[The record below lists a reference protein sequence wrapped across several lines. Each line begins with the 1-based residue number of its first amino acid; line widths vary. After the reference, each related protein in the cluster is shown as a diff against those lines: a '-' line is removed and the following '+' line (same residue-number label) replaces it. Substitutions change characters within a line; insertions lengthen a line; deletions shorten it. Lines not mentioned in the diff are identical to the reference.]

1 VRRQEELIWLIGHGF
16 THILSMLDSP
26 HNLHAYDEA
35 GIPHAHVPIGRHD
48 EWVDTLPRLY
58 STLGAWLADPQ
69 ERVLIHHE
77 EFGDRLARR
86 ARRVPPL
93 CRARRR
99 RTHATVVIEK
109 ITGRQLGS
117 VAREIVA
124 VTVDEGI
131 VADPQTRG
139 TARS

>member
-1 VRRQEELIWLIGHGF
+1 
-16 THILSMLDSP
+16 MLDSP

-48 EWVDTLPRLY
+48 EWVDTLPQLY
-58 STLGAWLADPQ
+58 GLLASWLADPQ

-77 EFGDRLARR
+77 EFGDRLLGVLAGYLLSTGL
-86 ARRVPPL
+86 VETGP
-93 CRARRR
+93 
-99 RTHATVVIEK
+99 HATVVIER

-124 VTVDEGI
+124 VTVNEEI
-131 VADPQTRG
+131 VVPDPRPRG